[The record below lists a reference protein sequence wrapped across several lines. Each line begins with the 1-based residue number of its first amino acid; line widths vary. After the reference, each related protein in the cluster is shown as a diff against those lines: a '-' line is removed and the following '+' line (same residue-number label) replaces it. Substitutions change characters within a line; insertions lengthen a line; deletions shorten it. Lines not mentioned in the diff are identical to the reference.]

1 MSVEP
6 PPETSAQAPEPKLLP
21 QEARLRAPRS
31 SPARYSRKAAIFLAS
46 AAAVAVAGAMVIPML
61 IKSRPAR
68 DPMPSAPNST
78 SPGGTAVAVAAMTYA
93 ATPANGGTDGSGVD
107 CSQYPGMPT
116 CAAKT
121 AAAEAAAIAQ
131 PATSPKNSPAAA
143 TAANSRAN
151 TTEQGESAP
160 RSTNVFFQGQ
170 SSGAPLPAASPRTAA
185 LPPPP
190 PIDPKSPPS
199 LPLPIRE
206 SVAPGEVMEQNGQR
220 EKAAFIKTSSSSD
233 YVEAKLEKPRS
244 PYEIK
249 AGTFIAAAL
258 LTAIDSDLPGE
269 VVAQVTEPVFDF
281 ATGRYLLIPQGARII
296 GRYDAQVAY
305 GQTRALVV
313 WRRLIFPNGAS
324 VDFGA
329 MPATDASG
337 SAGLSDRVNDHFG
350 QLAKGVVLSTL
361 LSMGVASAEDA
372 RARSS
377 GAMVLN
383 AGASGVANEAS
394 TVGSRIASRD
404 LGRQPTLQIRQGA
417 KVRVLLDKDL
427 ILEPYN

>member
-1 MSVEP
+1 MSIEP
-6 PPETSAQAPEPKLLP
+6 PPEASPQAIEPKLHP

-31 SPARYSRKAAIFLAS
+31 SPARYSRKAAIILSS
-46 AAAVAVAGAMVIPML
+46 ATAVAVAGAMVIPML
-61 IKSRPAR
+61 IKSRPAG
-68 DPMPSAPNST
+68 DPVTSTPNGT
-78 SPGGTAVAVAAMTYA
+78 SPSGTAVAVAAMTYA
-93 ATPANGGTDGSGVD
+93 ATPANSATDGSGVD

-121 AAAEAAAIAQ
+121 AAAEATATAQ
-131 PATSPKNSPAAA
+131 PATSPSNSP
-143 TAANSRAN
+143 TAAPTAISRASN
-151 TTEQGESAP
+151 TDPGQSAT

-170 SSGAPLPAASPRTAA
+170 SSSAPLTAASPRAPAT
-185 LPPPP
+185 PPGPATLT
-190 PIDPKSPPS
+190 SPLSPT
-199 LPLPIRE
+199 LPIRD

-220 EKAAFIKTSSSSD
+220 EKAAFIKASSSSD

-324 VDFGA
+324 LDFGA

-394 TVGSRIASRD
+394 TVGSHIASRD